1 MDREAIERRILA
13 GETYAQIA
21 KEAGLTR
28 SRVSQIAGQIGAAP
42 RISPDPDHDLVRE
55 IRVLQQEIDQLK
67 NDQDAARRGRDEAII
82 EALEGGASIYKLAK
96 EAGIPEQTI
105 QWVIK
110 KNQPEK

>member
-21 KEAGLTR
+21 REAGLTR

-42 RISPDPDHDLVRE
+42 RISPDPDPDLVLE
-55 IRVLQQEIDQLK
+55 IRALQHRIDDL
-67 NDQDAARRGRDEAII
+67 NEAGDAARRVRDETIL
-82 EALEGGASIYKLAK
+82 EALEGGASIYKLAR

-110 KNQPEK
+110 KNQPEN